1 MGLARDR
8 QTVILAGAGC
18 EAGARRWRR
27 GAGVVLVCVGG
38 GEERS
43 GRDGAAGMEQGGG
56 GGAVRSGACGAAGH
70 GATLEVFKRLYS
82 YTLEWE
88 LDSHGIET
96 HPRRTQGFMGK
107 KSTLSS
113 TKELTQIKFTIR
125 NQY

>member
-70 GATLEVFKRLYS
+70 GATLECLTDEQVVGASIS
-82 YTLEWE
+82 YTRTKQDFVKKRIRDVLK
-88 LDSHGIET
+88 DSWAKN
-96 HPRRTQGFMGK
+96 R
-107 KSTLSS
+107 LSLRL
-113 TKELTQIKFTIR
+113 K
-125 NQY
+125 N